1 MNIYRVLNVFFK
13 FSYVQHFRRF
23 FFLQRF
29 YMYGLIMYILQDT
42 VYACSLLGVLFNART
57 RPQQCIIG

>member
-1 MNIYRVLNVFFK
+1 MNIYRVLNVFFN
-13 FSYVQHFRRF
+13 FLTFNIFDV

-57 RPQQCIIG
+57 WPQQRIIG